1 MDAARDQI
9 TVESHLERSHWQ
21 RYFAG
26 IELAL
31 TAKGTTLLDGLV
43 SEQTVLHGLLEK
55 IRDLG
60 WVLVVVQRLEA

>member
-9 TVESHLERSHWQ
+9 TGESHLERSHWQ

-31 TAKGTTLLDGLV
+31 TAKGTTLLNGLV
-43 SEQTVLHGLLEK
+43 SDQAALHGLLEK
-55 IRDLG
+55 IHDLV
-60 WVLVVVQRLEA
+60 WVLVAVQRLEA